1 LREDYGKLFF
11 NILDYTGTAT
21 EKFADPQ
28 FDGEPT
34 AETVTE
40 INADGEVVTSES
52 EEKPPP
58 EAADEPEGEPPPS
71 GLPPDEE
78 PGEPRKYYVDG
89 GAVEVVAHLV
99 YELDTDGKRL
109 TCKKLTDWTGEKVRT
124 LYPTAA
130 SFRADWLNANKR
142 QAVVEA
148 LAERG
153 IDLETLAQETC
164 RPEDDPFDLLCH
176 LAWNAPLRTRRERAE
191 RLKRDRRDFF
201 DQYGAESRAVLEALL
216 EKYADHGAAQFV
228 LPGIL
233 KVPPLASFG
242 NPSEIARRFGGP
254 DKLRA
259 AVNEMSGLLYAA

>member
-1 LREDYGKLFF
+1 MFF

-21 EKFADPQ
+21 EKFADPD

-34 AETVTE
+34 AETITE
-40 INADGEVVTSES
+40 IDAEGEIVTTQ
-52 EEKPPP
+52 EEENPAP
-58 EAADEPEGEPPPS
+58 EAPDEIETETEGA
-71 GLPPDEE
+71 LPPDED
-78 PGEPRKYYVDG
+78 PAEPRKLYVDG
-89 GAVEVVAHLV
+89 GTVEVVAHLI

-130 SFRADWLNANKR
+130 SFRADWVLADKR
-142 QAVVEA
+142 HAIVEA

-153 IDLETLAQETC
+153 IDLESLADEAG

-191 RLKRDRRDFF
+191 RLKRDRTDFF
-201 DQYGAESRAVLEALL
+201 DRYGGDARTVLEALL
-216 EKYADHGAAQFV
+216 EKYAEHGAAQFV

-233 KVPPLASFG
+233 KVPPLAGFG

-254 DKLRA
+254 DKLRD